1 MPREPDNE
9 QAPHIG
15 SSHWY
20 LHHLDTHIKA
30 SRRTYLGQLAN
41 TIVKPLHTTPIP
53 PTNNTWSSYD
63 KQLFFA
69 ALSRHSRHRPDLI
82 ASDVGKSEAEIQ
94 WYLDL
99 LETSR
104 ETHES
109 KDRAA
114 NKRGL
119 KRNEYWREGVAPA
132 AREVSDE
139 WVSKEE
145 QLATEVIAIIEQRER
160 EEDKVFQKKRKRK
173 ARSDLIREAGIPR
186 DTKPS
191 ERKRIIKS
199 WPGIEEMEKR
209 WEAQEWLDSIRV
221 DKLSELDHLI
231 SKFWLEDCEQEVT
244 QSTTPPLIES
254 SSDNERS
261 SAGPS
266 SGLHATARGSR
277 EERIARDLRNLSAI
291 QAIPKKRRTPEQRQL
306 LSQIL
311 NRQQCRERYRTKR
324 LLAKGMTKAEVRAAG
339 GADMIFAK
347 KNHSDLPKEMSENS
361 HETDSSDRRSKL
373 PEVMDCLKSHGLDI
387 FVYDSMSRFLELDG
401 QPNLS
406 ITLSTVQGLY
416 TGLLNFLKPLV
427 LNSIVIAEQSAAVQV
442 SQSSDGAKD
451 DDGFAVTSVHVQ
463 QALALRCAN
472 AFPFQNKTISIT
484 DDHGSNE
491 GVAEDGEQRRSPKG
505 TDKAISAA
513 EYGSEYW
520 GNLSRE
526 LFPPNGLSWRALTS
540 FHNRHSTALDPNS
553 LSAATATSDSEPES
567 DAEDEEDAML
577 HDLLHKVDMEHDRLY
592 EDSLWEALNSNDVE
606 YEPDDMNESWNGH
619 NEKRSEVEQEYIGL
633 YRRIREDRRKR
644 KNAAWRR
651 ARYPSSQGERHT
663 SEKSRNVIS
672 EAFIHDDINE
682 GLEEGSSE
690 VEDEETDPS
699 EEDE

>member
-209 WEAQEWLDSIRV
+209 WEAQEWLDSIGV

-244 QSTTPPLIES
+244 QSTTLPLIES

-606 YEPDDMNESWNGH
+606 YEPDDKNESWNGH

-663 SEKSRNVIS
+663 SEKSRNAIS

>member
-82 ASDVGKSEAEIQ
+82 ASDVGKSEAEVQ

-145 QLATEVIAIIEQRER
+145 ELATEAIAIIEQRER

-173 ARSDLIREAGIPR
+173 ARSNLIREAGIPR

-191 ERKRIIKS
+191 EKKRIIES

-209 WEAQEWLDSIRV
+209 WEAQEWLESIGV

-231 SKFWLEDCEQEVT
+231 SKFWLEDYEQEVT

-254 SSDNERS
+254 SSDDEHS
-261 SAGPS
+261 SADPS
-266 SGLHATARGSR
+266 SGLHASARDSR
-277 EERIARDLRNLSAI
+277 EKRIARDLHNLSVI

-306 LSQIL
+306 LAQIL

-324 LLAKGMTKAEVRAAG
+324 LLAKGMTNAEVRAAG

-347 KNHSDLPKEMSENS
+347 KNRSDLPKEMSENN
-361 HETDSSDRRSKL
+361 HETGSSDRRSRR
-373 PEVMDCLKSHGLDI
+373 PEVIDCLKSHGLDI

-442 SQSSDGAKD
+442 SQSSDGGKD
-451 DDGFAVTSVHVQ
+451 DDDFAVTSVHVQ
-463 QALALRCAN
+463 QALALR
-472 AFPFQNKTISIT
+472 K
-484 DDHGSNE
+484 E

-513 EYGSEYW
+513 DYGSEYW
-520 GNLSRE
+520 GNLPHE

-540 FHNRHSTALDPNS
+540 FHNRHSRSSHPQC
-553 LSAATATSDSEPES
+553 LSAAPATSDSKPES

-577 HDLLHKVDMEHDRLY
+577 HDLLHKVDVEHDRLY
-592 EDSLWEALNSNDVE
+592 EDSLWEALDSNDVE
-606 YEPDDMNESWNGH
+606 YEPDDKNESWNGG

-633 YRRIREDRRKR
+633 HRRIREDRRKR

-663 SEKSRNVIS
+663 SEKSRNAIS

>member
-209 WEAQEWLDSIRV
+209 WEAQEWLDSIGV

-244 QSTTPPLIES
+244 QSTTLPLIES

-387 FVYDSMSRFLELDG
+387 FVYDSMSRFLE
-401 QPNLS
+401 
-406 ITLSTVQGLY
+406 
-416 TGLLNFLKPLV
+416 
-427 LNSIVIAEQSAAVQV
+427 
-442 SQSSDGAKD
+442 
-451 DDGFAVTSVHVQ
+451 
-463 QALALRCAN
+463 
-472 AFPFQNKTISIT
+472 
-484 DDHGSNE
+484 
-491 GVAEDGEQRRSPKG
+491 
-505 TDKAISAA
+505 
-513 EYGSEYW
+513 
-520 GNLSRE
+520 
-526 LFPPNGLSWRALTS
+526 
-540 FHNRHSTALDPNS
+540 
-553 LSAATATSDSEPES
+553 
-567 DAEDEEDAML
+567 
-577 HDLLHKVDMEHDRLY
+577 
-592 EDSLWEALNSNDVE
+592 
-606 YEPDDMNESWNGH
+606 
-619 NEKRSEVEQEYIGL
+619 
-633 YRRIREDRRKR
+633 
-644 KNAAWRR
+644 
-651 ARYPSSQGERHT
+651 
-663 SEKSRNVIS
+663 
-672 EAFIHDDINE
+672 
-682 GLEEGSSE
+682 
-690 VEDEETDPS
+690 
-699 EEDE
+699 